1 MKKVLIPGIL
11 AGATMFVMSLLMGPV
26 THFLF
31 PSVQAEYQNPA
42 LFRAWSDPLMSL
54 YFLQPFMVGLI
65 LAWVWDKTKGLFKKN
80 DRCPK
85 GLSFALIYWV
95 TTLPGMFMS
104 FSSFPISLAMVITWS
119 LSILAQALVA
129 GVILTKFN
137 Q

>member
-1 MKKVLIPGIL
+1 MKKVLIPGAL
-11 AGATMFVMSLLMGPV
+11 AGAAMLVTGVLMGPF
-26 THFLF
+26 THFFF

-42 LFRAWSDPLMSL
+42 IFRPWSDPLMSL
-54 YFLQPFMVGLI
+54 YFLQPLLVGLI

-85 GLSFALIYWV
+85 GLAFALIYWL
-95 TTLPGMFMS
+95 TTIPGMFMS
-104 FSSFPISLAMVITWS
+104 LSSFPISFAMVVTWS
-119 LSILAQALVA
+119 LNILAQALVA